1 LLFQNVLGESIAAN
15 LLTLGIQPEEKI
27 NLTFETKNP
36 GAKVCLR
43 SVTMDFNYQENYE
56 GPVLDAYEKA
66 LIDCMQGDQMLFWR
80 WAASNCAG
88 LSWTRSWSTAKVA
101 RTDPAACYRMKR
113 EAGGRMPR
121 KFASPGNDVALLITE
136 RGFK

>member
-1 LLFQNVLGESIAAN
+1 LLFQNVLGDSITAN

-80 WAASNCAG
+80 QDGVELCWAFLDPVLEHCEGCEDRSG
-88 LSWTRSWSTAKVA
+88 RLLS
-101 RTDPAACYRMKR
+101 Y
-113 EAGGRMPR
+113 EAGSWGPDAVKIRIAGR
-121 KFASPGNDVALLITE
+121 
-136 RGFK
+136 